1 MGQKT
6 ISLIICI
13 FIAKGIYSQAGCTDP
28 QAINFDASAIEN
40 DGSCFYENTAYT
52 LDLVAD
58 LSDDDL
64 AENSALSL
72 FNETL
77 WTINDGG
84 NNTVIYELDT
94 TGSIIREVYVE
105 GVNNTDWE
113 AVTQNE
119 AHLFIGDFG
128 NNSGVR
134 QDLNIIK
141 INKSDLLNN
150 ISDTVFGQTLFF
162 KYGDQDDFS
171 GPTNAHNYDCEA
183 FIATADSLYLFSKNW
198 QNQEVRKY
206 VLPFEWAGEY
216 EAVYTESYDVGGLIT
231 DATID
236 PISNNIVLLGYYD
249 LGPGIY
255 NSFVLLLWDFSS
267 GNVFSGNKRKLEIGN
282 MLTLGQT
289 EGICLRPSSF
299 KGYISSEQISS
310 LITIP
315 PKLFSFN
322 FEQFVSNSTVAL
334 AEGQGQI
341 KAYCYP
347 NPFQSKVF
355 LSNYKG
361 EFQLYSAL
369 KGELL
374 HEGLYDEHG
383 LDFSALPKG
392 LYLLKGGYLSFKI
405 VKF

>member
-6 ISLIICI
+6 ISVITCI
-13 FIAKGIYSQAGCTDP
+13 LIAKVIFSQAGCTDP
-28 QAINFDASAIEN
+28 QAINFDAAAIEN
-40 DGSCFYENTAYT
+40 DGSCFYETTAYN

-72 FNETL
+72 FNESL

-105 GVNNTDWE
+105 GVNNVDWE

-119 AHLFIGDFG
+119 DHLFIGDFG
-128 NNSGVR
+128 NNSGGR

-141 INKSDLLNN
+141 INKSDLLDN

-162 KYGDQDDFS
+162 KYSDQVDFS

-216 EAVYTESYDVGGLIT
+216 EAVYTESHNVEGLIT

-236 PISNNIVLLGYYD
+236 PVSNSIILLGYYD

-255 NSFVLLLWDFSS
+255 NSFVWMLWDYSS
-267 GNVFSGNKRKLEIGN
+267 GNIFSGNKRKLEIGN

-299 KGYISSEQISS
+299 RGYLSSEQISS

-315 PKLFSFN
+315 PKLFAFN
-322 FEQFVSNSTVAL
+322 FEQFLSNSTVAVG
-334 AEGQGQI
+334 ESQGQI
-341 KAYCYP
+341 KVYCYP

-355 LSNYKG
+355 ISNYKG

-369 KGELL
+369 KGKLL
-374 HEGLYDEHG
+374 CEGLYDKQG
-383 LDFSALPKG
+383 LDFSTLPKG
-392 LYLLKGGYLSFKI
+392 LYLLKVGYSSFKI

>member
-1 MGQKT
+1 
-6 ISLIICI
+6 
-13 FIAKGIYSQAGCTDP
+13 
-28 QAINFDASAIEN
+28 
-40 DGSCFYENTAYT
+40 
-52 LDLVAD
+52 
-58 LSDDDL
+58 
-64 AENSALSL
+64 
-72 FNETL
+72 
-77 WTINDGG
+77 
-84 NNTVIYELDT
+84 
-94 TGSIIREVYVE
+94 
-105 GVNNTDWE
+105 
-113 AVTQNE
+113 
-119 AHLFIGDFG
+119 
-128 NNSGVR
+128 
-134 QDLNIIK
+134 
-141 INKSDLLNN
+141 
-150 ISDTVFGQTLFF
+150 
-162 KYGDQDDFS
+162 
-171 GPTNAHNYDCEA
+171 
-183 FIATADSLYLFSKNW
+183 
-198 QNQEVRKY
+198 
-206 VLPFEWAGEY
+206 
-216 EAVYTESYDVGGLIT
+216 
-231 DATID
+231 
-236 PISNNIVLLGYYD
+236 
-249 LGPGIY
+249 
-255 NSFVLLLWDFSS
+255 
-267 GNVFSGNKRKLEIGN
+267 

-289 EGICLRPSSF
+289 EGICLRPSSLR
-299 KGYISSEQISS
+299 GYISSEQISS